1 MILAEKITLLRKQ
14 NNWSQEDLAEELG
27 ISRQSVSKWESG
39 TSIPDLD
46 KIVKLSALFGVST
59 DYLLK
64 DEVEEDAYLSVSAG
78 DNVDNAREIFAET
91 ATEFMNATFEFA
103 SKLAVAVFM
112 YILSPIT
119 LIALGGMSESPN
131 SVITENMVGGIG
143 VAILITIV
151 AVATV
156 ILLMSGVP
164 YENKYEY
171 LEKENIALSYG
182 VAGIVEKRRKEFEAT
197 YKMNLA
203 VGVGLCIASVIP
215 LMLAAAFEVPE
226 HMIVYFVCA
235 LLFIVALGVYRI
247 VWSCTIWGGFQKLL
261 EEGDYSR
268 QNKLDNKLADTF
280 TGIYWCV
287 ITAIYLGISF
297 TQNNW
302 GISWVIWPVAGVAFI
317 AVRAI
322 YLSVVRGKYN

>member
-1 MILAEKITLLRKQ
+1 MILAEKIILLRKQ

-46 KIVKLSALFGVST
+46 KIIKLSALFGVST

-64 DEVEEDAYLSVSAG
+64 DEVEEDTHLSVSSG
-78 DNVDNAREIFAET
+78 DGIDDAREIFAET
-91 ATEFMNATFEFA
+91 ATEFIEATFEWA
-103 SKLAVAVFM
+103 PKLAVAVFM

-119 LIALGGMSESPN
+119 LLALGGMSESPN
-131 SVITENMVGGIG
+131 SMITENMAGGIG
-143 VAILITIV
+143 VAVLLTIV

-156 ILLMSGVP
+156 IILMSGVP
-164 YENKYEY
+164 YENKYSFF
-171 LEKENIALSYG
+171 EKENIALSYG
-182 VAGIVEKRRKEFEAT
+182 VAGIVEKRKKEFETT

-203 VGVGLCIASVIP
+203 AGVGLCIISVIP
-215 LMLAAAFEVPE
+215 LMLATAFDIPE
-226 HMIVYFVCA
+226 HMIVYFICA
-235 LLFIVALGVYRI
+235 LLFIVAIGVHRI
-247 VWSCTIWGGFQKLL
+247 VWSCTIWGSFQKLL

-268 QNKLDNKLADTF
+268 NHKLDEKRSETF
-280 TGIYWCV
+280 DGIYWCI

-302 GISWVIWPVAGVAFI
+302 HISWVIWPVAALVFAALRSLLL
-317 AVRAI
+317 AVTK
-322 YLSVVRGKYN
+322 GKN